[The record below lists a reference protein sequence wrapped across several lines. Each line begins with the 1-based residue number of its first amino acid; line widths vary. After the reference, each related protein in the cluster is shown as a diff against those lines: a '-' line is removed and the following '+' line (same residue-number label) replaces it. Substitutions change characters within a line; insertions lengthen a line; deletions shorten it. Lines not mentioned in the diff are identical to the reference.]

1 MTELFYSISYLII
14 AVTAAIV
21 FGKIAAKAYKGNS
34 KKAIAAF
41 TVITAAAYFMLYF
54 FYGASEKTLKGI
66 IFCLILLFAS
76 YEDIKIR
83 QVENY
88 IHIMIVITA
97 FIGREFTEVLYM
109 LIPALIMSLI
119 FLAVVLICKN
129 FKMGGADIKLSVAC
143 AFMLGQRSLY
153 GLIIGL
159 IAAIII
165 NTIKKT
171 GKQAFPLIPY
181 LAVGFMTAYFI

>member
-1 MTELFYSISYLII
+1 MTELFYSISYLLI
-14 AVTAAIV
+14 AVTAALL
-21 FGKIAAKAYKGNS
+21 FGRVAAKVYKGNN

-41 TVITAAAYFMLYF
+41 TVITAVAYLMLYF

-97 FIGREFTEVLYM
+97 FIGCEFTKALYM

-119 FLAVVLICKN
+119 FLAVVFICKN

-143 AFMLGQRSLY
+143 AIMLGQRSLY
-153 GLIIGL
+153 GLIIGM
-159 IAAIII
+159 IAAVII
-165 NTIKKT
+165 NTLKRT

>member
-34 KKAIAAF
+34 KKAVAAF
-41 TVITAAAYFMLYF
+41 TVITAAAYIMLYF

-97 FIGREFTEVLYM
+97 FIGRGFTKALYM